1 MDKPLANT
9 SDNKISQVIGLIL
22 DGLSLRDALK
32 KVGVKPFDF
41 AETMRQD
48 KAHAMAYARAVEI
61 KADLMANEIVAL
73 ADGDN
78 DPAKVRNQM
87 QARQWL
93 ASKLYAK
100 RYGERID
107 LNVQQT
113 IDVSSTLAEARARLL
128 PIRDQSNIV
137 DAEIKIPPT
146 VTGKGETDKQSAA
159 PRAAP
164 NIFS

>member
-1 MDKPLANT
+1 METSIALADSQKIDK
-9 SDNKISQVIGLIL
+9 VIETIL
-22 DGLSLRDALK
+22 DGATLGEALK
-32 KVGVKPFDF
+32 KEGLKPKVF
-41 AETMRQD
+41 ADILRED
-48 KAHAMAYARAVEI
+48 KAKALAYARSIEI
-61 KADLMANEIVAL
+61 KADLMASEIVSL

-78 DPAKVRNQM
+78 DPAKVRNQIL
-87 QARQWL
+87 ARQWL
-93 ASKLYAK
+93 SSKLYAK